1 MHNFSLTQ
9 VVTEPTH
16 NGPNGKSLIDL
27 VLMSSTQVLAEC
39 TVIPQL
45 ANSDHLGLRVVL
57 HGHPT
62 VQHIHQKKRSIWR
75 YAHADF
81 DTACNLLDELDLDT
95 IIDDSSIEN
104 SWSRWKDAFLAIM
117 ERCIPKAQVPNRKNL
132 PWLTKEIVRL
142 IRKRNY
148 YYRRYQRGRWAKD
161 QQKYKSLRNKV
172 ITMLRDSKA
181 KFFNN
186 LNPKSTKS
194 FWSAVKYLNKQVSSI
209 PTLVRNGCSV
219 ETDMDKADL
228 LNSYFAECFNKSQ
241 PPLSSECY
249 CSPDPESCPLDLF
262 CTEEEIFELLA
273 GIDTTKSNG
282 PDGISGKMLKSTA
295 SSITPALTKLFNLSI
310 KLGKLPAE
318 WKLARVNPIPKQG
331 SKSDPSNYRPISLLP
346 VISKL
351 MEKHIQKCLLK
362 HLQEHSPISDNQ
374 WGFSKGKSTTGA
386 LLTAVD
392 NWHRSLESGN
402 DVCAVFFD
410 LRKAFDSVP
419 HKLLLNKLVE
429 INTDPHLIKWIA
441 DYLRDREQYVGVNGA
456 SSNPLPVVS
465 GVPQGSIL
473 GPLLFLIFIDGITS
487 VSISNGSMLLYAD
500 DILLY
505 RVIRNRQDLVHI
517 QQDINS
523 LHNWIQEKY
532 LQFNA
537 SKCKYMLISRKRQPL
552 VSSDLFTINNL
563 KIEKV
568 EHFKYLGVWLSSNL
582 TWNKHIEEICKSAS
596 KQTGMIYRKFY
607 QNSSRET
614 LLNLYISLIRP
625 RLEYAAPVWDPSHQ
639 TFTQAVEKVQRFALK
654 MCLKNWSS
662 TYEELLTDSKLPT
675 LKDRRTLLKLSYLF
689 QVMNGSFSFPNAPLT
704 LRQTRTLRNSEY
716 LLLERPI
723 VRTNAYM
730 YSYFPHVISLWNSLP
745 SFVHKCT
752 SLSSFKYNLR
762 SHLVPL

>member
-1 MHNFSLTQ
+1 M
-9 VVTEPTH
+9 
-16 NGPNGKSLIDL
+16 
-27 VLMSSTQVLAEC
+27 
-39 TVIPQL
+39 
-45 ANSDHLGLRVVL
+45 
-57 HGHPT
+57 
-62 VQHIHQKKRSIWR
+62 
-75 YAHADF
+75 
-81 DTACNLLDELDLDT
+81 
-95 IIDDSSIEN
+95 
-104 SWSRWKDAFLAIM
+104 
-117 ERCIPKAQVPNRKNL
+117 
-132 PWLTKEIVRL
+132 
-142 IRKRNY
+142 
-148 YYRRYQRGRWAKD
+148 
-161 QQKYKSLRNKV
+161 
-172 ITMLRDSKA
+172 
-181 KFFNN
+181 
-186 LNPKSTKS
+186 
-194 FWSAVKYLNKQVSSI
+194 
-209 PTLVRNGCSV
+209 
-219 ETDMDKADL
+219 
-228 LNSYFAECFNKSQ
+228 
-241 PPLSSECY
+241 
-249 CSPDPESCPLDLF
+249 
-262 CTEEEIFELLA
+262 
-273 GIDTTKSNG
+273 
-282 PDGISGKMLKSTA
+282 
-295 SSITPALTKLFNLSI
+295 
-310 KLGKLPAE
+310 
-318 WKLARVNPIPKQG
+318 
-331 SKSDPSNYRPISLLP
+331 
-346 VISKL
+346 
-351 MEKHIQKCLLK
+351 
-362 HLQEHSPISDNQ
+362 
-374 WGFSKGKSTTGA
+374 
-386 LLTAVD
+386 
-392 NWHRSLESGN
+392 
-402 DVCAVFFD
+402 
-410 LRKAFDSVP
+410 P

-639 TFTQAVEKVQRFALK
+639 TLTQAVEKVQRFALK

-704 LRQTRTLRNSEY
+704 LRQTRTLRNSEC